1 MFELEAAG
9 RNYCEEHWDAL
20 RDQHNEI
27 DYLDLLKY
35 CFSSAYMVALLHD
48 VLGIPMEEKR
58 YTTMYLIKIG
68 KIGKNASILFN
79 FLYVTKLKLHKGSVI
94 HRKLH
99 KGSVVHRKLHKG
111 SVIHRKLHKF
121 HSFRLIFLLCF

>member
-1 MFELEAAG
+1 MSFLKRTEDRCLHPPCKITSSFYELSAELVSLRNFLYTSKVLRIASRTSLFELEAAG

-58 YTTMYLIKIG
+58 FGLGNQMM
-68 KIGKNASILFN
+68 N
-79 FLYVTKLKLHKGSVI
+79 GSHVDWT
-94 HRKLH
+94 L
-99 KGSVVHRKLHKG
+99 GSF
-111 SVIHRKLHKF
+111 I
-121 HSFRLIFLLCF
+121 IET